1 MKRQDRGTSSGFSSS
16 LDEATNASWA
26 YGSVSRMFACLS
38 PCLQSLAQR
47 KPGTVLN
54 LSQYLKGGGGRS
66 DHRSLSPPQILPN
79 ALRSSLAWSSWVKCY
94 KAGIQLAGNQVL
106 GLKALQR
113 TDFMTFC
120 LCVPECVRA
129 ATDHAMDHSGDS
141 HRLEGLGVSS
151 GS

>member
-1 MKRQDRGTSSGFSSS
+1 MEVGGQITGH
-16 LDEATNASWA
+16 
-26 YGSVSRMFACLS
+26 CL
-38 PCLQSLAQR
+38 
-47 KPGTVLN
+47 
-54 LSQYLKGGGGRS
+54 
-66 DHRSLSPPQILPN
+66 PPQILPN

-120 LCVPECVRA
+120 LCVPDCVRA

-141 HRLEGLGVSS
+141 HRLEGLGGQQWKPKLQVNTRHLIALPGRAVVLRLLSWS
-151 GS
+151 HFRGDPEVTLVIREWY